1 MSHADIHSI
10 LFDQEEITR
19 IHEASQAREFAKR
32 VDEEVAKRVD
42 EEVANIVAERVAETV
57 AETTKKDALEVAGR
71 TIDRGGYPFEVAGRM
86 IDRGGYPLEDI
97 AYISGLPLD
106 EVERLAAD

>member
-19 IHEASQAREFAKR
+19 IHEASQAREFAER
-32 VDEEVAKRVD
+32 VDE
-42 EEVANIVAERVAETV
+42 IVSA
-57 AETTKKDALEVAGR
+57 TTKKNVLKVAGK
-71 TIDRGGYPFEVAGRM
+71 M